1 MEPGGIDSIQ
11 GLAPDRIAQDGDN
24 NAKERLEKERK
35 LKKVCADFESIFIY
49 HMLKKMRST
58 VPSSGLVNGMT
69 GKDTYQ
75 MMMDQKVSEELS
87 NKGGLGLQKML
98 SNQIKM
104 EDKHTGSSTEPS
116 RSKQRGI

>member
-1 MEPGGIDSIQ
+1 MEPGGIDPIQ
-11 GLAPDRIAQDGDN
+11 SLLPVRIDQDTDK
-24 NAKERLEKERK
+24 NAKEGLEKEKK

-58 VPSSGLVNGMT
+58 VPRNGLVNGMT

-75 MMMDQKVSEELS
+75 MMMDQKVSEDLS

-98 SNQIKM
+98 FNQIKM
-104 EDKHTGSSTEPS
+104 EDKNSGSS
-116 RSKQRGI
+116 K

>member
-1 MEPGGIDSIQ
+1 MEPGGVDSIQ
-11 GLAPDRIAQDGDN
+11 GLAPAKIDQDTDK
-24 NAKERLEKERK
+24 NAKERLEKEKK
-35 LKKVCADFESIFIY
+35 LKKACADFESIFIY

-58 VPSSGLVNGMT
+58 VPKSALVNGMT

-104 EDKHTGSSTEPS
+104 EDKNSGSSTEPP
-116 RSKQRGI
+116 RSKPQGI